1 MSDEVA
7 PIYDDKKQV
16 RGSLDLSGAQWQR
29 GDGYSTG
36 EDGADGE
43 HVEVAFVPHT
53 DGVTYVAMRNSAQPA
68 GPVLVFTPAEWDAFV
83 KGARDGE
90 FDEPW

>member
-1 MSDEVA
+1 MGNDSA
-7 PIYDDKKQV
+7 PIYDDKGNV
-16 RGSLDLSGAQWQR
+16 RASLDLTGARWER
-29 GDGYSTG
+29 GDGTND
-36 EDGADGE
+36 DGD
-43 HVEVAFVPHT
+43 HVEVAAVPHT
-53 DGVTYVAMRNSAQPA
+53 DGVTYMVMRNSAQPA

>member
-1 MSDEVA
+1 MSDEA

-16 RGSLDLSGAQWQR
+16 RGRLDLSGAQWQR
-29 GDGYSTG
+29 GDGNGS
-36 EDGADGE
+36 DGGGE

-53 DGVTYVAMRNSAQPA
+53 DGVTYVAMRNSAQPD

-83 KGARDGE
+83 KGAQAGE
-90 FDEPW
+90 FNEPW